1 MDGLVNLL
9 CLVVTLVFWVLVFKH
24 VVIPIF
30 RFGARNPE
38 LTKRGFE
45 IGRRM
50 FRK

>member
-1 MDGLVNLL
+1 MEGLVNLL
-9 CLVVTLVFWVLVFKH
+9 CLVVTLVFRVLVFKH

-45 IGRRM
+45 IGWRM